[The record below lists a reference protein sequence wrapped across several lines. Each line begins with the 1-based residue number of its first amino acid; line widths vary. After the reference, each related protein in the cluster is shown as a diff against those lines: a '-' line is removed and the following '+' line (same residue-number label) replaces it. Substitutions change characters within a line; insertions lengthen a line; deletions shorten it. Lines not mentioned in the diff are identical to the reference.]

1 MQMLDDMQLLEEY
14 AARNSEAAFS
24 TLVSRY
30 INLVY
35 SAAWR
40 QIGNR
45 EEAEEITQAVFLVL
59 ARKAKSLRRGTVL
72 SGWLYQTARLT
83 ASNALRGEIRRQHR
97 EQQAYMQST
106 LNQPEPDH
114 WTQVGPL
121 LEQAMSGLSEA
132 DRNAIVLRY
141 FENQPLKEVGAAL
154 GATDDAA
161 KMRINRALEKL
172 RAFFH
177 KRGVTLSASALGAAI
192 SAHSIQAAPAGL
204 STAVIA
210 AACQGSALTASTLT
224 LAKGTLKLM
233 AWTKINIAAGVAA
246 AGVIALQWGE
256 IRTQKVESASLQS
269 QLQQASLQSEKQL
282 AAIKELET
290 RDETMARSL
299 RSVVREST
307 QSAAARKAPAPAPV
321 LAANPSAA
329 SHQGKGLAG
338 IMENILNDPDYLK
351 AIGEQQAQ
359 ALKTQYAP
367 LVKQLN
373 LTPDQRDA
381 FYKLITDNVTNAMVQ
396 GMAMLS
402 GSNNPAAVSAAA
414 DAQKGLEEQMRLLL
428 GDNGAAQFKEFQ
440 ATLPDR
446 QIFDQMKASFTDNP
460 LTDDQ
465 QQRLLQLMINER
477 KNSVMAVDPNTG
489 KPSVPLSGDA
499 SAQMEQTIQAQDQ
512 VNQRVYQQAADFL
525 SPGQLQSLGNS
536 QTNFL
541 GLMKSMMPMMQ
552 KMMGTDSNAIPAGQ

>member
-141 FENQPLKEVGAAL
+141 FENKPLKEVGAAL

-172 RAFFH
+172 RAFFL
-177 KRGVTLSASALGAAI
+177 KRGVTLSAAALGAAI

-256 IRTQKVESASLQS
+256 IRTQKMQTASLQS
-269 QLQQASLQSEKQL
+269 QLQQASQQSEKQL
-282 AAIKELET
+282 AAIRDLET

-321 LAANPSAA
+321 PAANPAAA

-338 IMENILNDPDYLK
+338 IMESMMNDPEYIK
-351 AIGEQQAQ
+351 AVGEQQAQ

-381 FYKLITDNVTNAMVQ
+381 FYKLITDNVTNSLVQ
-396 GMAMLS
+396 GMAILS
-402 GSNNPAAVSAAA
+402 GSNNPAAAVAVAEE
-414 DAQKGLEEQMRLLL
+414 QKALLDQMRLLL
-428 GDNGAAQFKEFQ
+428 GDNGAAQFQEFQ

-446 QIFDQMKASFTDNP
+446 QMFDQMKASFTDNP

-465 QQRLLQLMINER
+465 QQRLLQIMINER
-477 KNSVMAVDPNTG
+477 KNSALALDPNTG
-489 KPSVPLSGDA
+489 KPAMLQVGDTA
-499 SAQMEQTIQAQDQ
+499 AQMEQTIQTQDQ
-512 VNQRVYQQAADFL
+512 INQRVFQQAADFL
-525 SPGQLQSLGNS
+525 SPNQLQSLGNS

-552 KMMGTDSNAIPAGQ
+552 KMMGTDSNALPAGL